1 MKLSTQEEYG
11 LRCLI
16 QVALHERN
24 TGNSITISEIS
35 NAEGLSTAN
44 VGKLVRLLRLGNFIE
59 SVRGQAGGYKLARPA
74 SEVPIAQV
82 LTALGGRLFDPEFC
96 GDHAGQEEFCTH
108 SVNCSVRSLWHA
120 IQFVVD
126 QMLDKITLHD
136 LLGDENTL
144 KSELQEKA
152 EQILQVAPAP
162 QLPT

>member
-16 QVALHERN
+16 QIAINERN

-35 NAEGLSTAN
+35 QAEGLSTAN

-74 SEVPIAQV
+74 VEVSIADV
-82 LTALGGRLFDPEFC
+82 LSALGGRLFDPDFC
-96 GDHAGQEEFCTH
+96 EDHAGQEEFCTH
-108 SVNCSVRSLWHA
+108 TVNCSVRSLWNA

-126 QMLDKITLHD
+126 QMLDRITLQD
-136 LLGDENTL
+136 LLGDEDAL
-144 KSELQEKA
+144 KSEFQEKA
-152 EQILQVAPAP
+152 EQLLQVAPAS
-162 QLPT
+162 

>member
-16 QVALHERN
+16 QIAQNERN

-59 SVRGQAGGYKLARPA
+59 SVRGQAGGYKLARQA
-74 SEVPIAQV
+74 SEVSIADV

-96 GDHAGQEEFCTH
+96 GDHAGQEELCTH
-108 SVNCSVRSLWHA
+108 TVNCSVRSLWNA

-136 LLGDENTL
+136 LLGDENAL
-144 KSELQEKA
+144 QSELREKA
-152 EQILQVAPAP
+152 QQILQVAPAP
-162 QLPT
+162 

>member
-16 QVALHERN
+16 QIAINERN

-35 NAEGLSTAN
+35 QAEGLSTAN

-74 SEVPIAQV
+74 VEVSRADV
-82 LTALGGRLFDPEFC
+82 LSALGGRLFDPDFC
-96 GDHAGQEEFCTH
+96 EDHAGQEEFCTH
-108 SVNCSVRSLWHA
+108 TVNCSVRSLWNA

-126 QMLDKITLHD
+126 QMLDRITLQD
-136 LLGDENTL
+136 LLGDEDAL

-152 EQILQVAPAP
+152 EQLLQVAPAS
-162 QLPT
+162 

>member
-16 QVALHERN
+16 QIAINERN

-35 NAEGLSTAN
+35 QAEGLSTAN

-74 SEVPIAQV
+74 VEVSIADV
-82 LTALGGRLFDPEFC
+82 LSALGGRLFDPDFC
-96 GDHAGQEEFCTH
+96 EDHAGQEEFCTH
-108 SVNCSVRSLWHA
+108 TVNCSVRSLWNA

-126 QMLDKITLHD
+126 QMLDRITLQD
-136 LLGDENTL
+136 LLGDEDAL

-152 EQILQVAPAP
+152 EQLLQVAPAS
-162 QLPT
+162 